1 MSHVTQKKALS
12 KSAGLR
18 PFSELKK
25 RLLADPEVLDAYEEM
40 APEFELVKSII
51 ALRKAHGMTQDDLA
65 KAIGSKQ
72 PAIARIESGRYRG
85 MSLSTLEKMAHAL
98 DARLVVRLE
107 DVKHPGKKGSATA
120 QSR

>member
-1 MSHVTQKKALS
+1 MSHATQKRAI
-12 KSAGLR
+12 AEGGALR

-25 RLLADPEVLDAYEEM
+25 RLLANPEVLAAHEEM

-51 ALRKAHGMTQDDLA
+51 LLRKAHGMTQDDLA

-98 DARLVVRLE
+98 GARLVVRLE
-107 DVKHPGKKGSATA
+107 DLKHPRKKPAATA
-120 QSR
+120 

>member
-1 MSHVTQKKALS
+1 MSHVTQKKTIAE
-12 KSAGLR
+12 GGVLR

-25 RLLADPEVLDAYEEM
+25 QLLANPEVLAAYEEM

-51 ALRKAHGMTQDDLA
+51 ELRKAHGMTQDDLA

-107 DVKHPGKKGSATA
+107 DVKHPRKKRAATA
-120 QSR
+120 